1 MYIICIYVYIC
12 AIHAY
17 VYIHA
22 YMYVTMI
29 TKEKEAIHLRVR
41 GHGRG
46 LREGSWEG
54 REEEKEGGSDVPL
67 FQLRTCFFKEVTW
80 RSKSRAAD
88 GIEAGIPKLFVL
100 SMGPQPGSSM
110 HSLH

>member
-1 MYIICIYVYIC
+1 MQRTKTDSVGVYLCVCIICVYTCVYIC

-29 TKEKEAIHLRVR
+29 TKENEAIHLRVR

-46 LREGSWEG
+46 LSEGSWEG
-54 REEEKEGGSDVPL
+54 LEEEKGGGTDVPL
-67 FQLRTCFFKEVTW
+67 FQLRTCFLK
-80 RSKSRAAD
+80 KSLVDRNR
-88 GIEAGIPKLFVL
+88 EPL
-100 SMGPQPGSSM
+100 MG
-110 HSLH
+110 